1 MAKRGE
7 IKNISKV
14 LEDVISQKHF
24 KVGIDN
30 LRVQEAWVKTMG
42 ENIQK
47 YTYGVKFKK
56 GKLYI
61 KLKSSVLK
69 EELIFEKNKVITL
82 INLDLFNNF
91 SGLANVLINLDLFIT
106 VSNST
111 AHLASALGVKTI
123 FIKPESHASFHYWN
137 YEDGKSSCH
146 LHNSNSE
153 MMHDSLV

>member
-14 LEDVISQKHF
+14 LDDFVSQKHF

-47 YTYGVKFKK
+47 YTYNVKFKN

-69 EELIFEKNKVITL
+69 EELIFEKIKVIKL
-82 INLDLFNNF
+82 INQEL
-91 SGLANVLINLDLFIT
+91 GKEYIKELI
-106 VSNST
+106 
-111 AHLASALGVKTI
+111 
-123 FIKPESHASFHYWN
+123 IK
-137 YEDGKSSCH
+137 
-146 LHNSNSE
+146 
-153 MMHDSLV
+153 

>member
-1 MAKRGE
+1 MVKRGE

-42 ENIQK
+42 DNIQK
-47 YTYGVKFKK
+47 YTFSVKFKK
-56 GKLYI
+56 GILYI

-82 INLDLFNNF
+82 INKELGKEYVKEL
-91 SGLANVLINLDLFIT
+91 VLN
-106 VSNST
+106 
-111 AHLASALGVKTI
+111 
-123 FIKPESHASFHYWN
+123 
-137 YEDGKSSCH
+137 
-146 LHNSNSE
+146 
-153 MMHDSLV
+153 